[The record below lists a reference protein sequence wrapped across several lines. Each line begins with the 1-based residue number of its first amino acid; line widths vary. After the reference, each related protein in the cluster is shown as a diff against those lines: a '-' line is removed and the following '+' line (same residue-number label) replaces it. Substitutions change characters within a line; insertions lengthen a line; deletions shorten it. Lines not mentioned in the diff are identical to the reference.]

1 MLSLLSLLTEAIL
14 QAFQELWN
22 NKLRTFLSV
31 LGITIGIFCV
41 ISVQMMVD
49 SVERNIRQ
57 SFQKLGDDVLF
68 IDRQPWTEDP
78 QMNWWKYLKRPIISY
93 DDFRAIERE
102 VKTADKVAIRLI
114 LMQQEIKYKSLTLD
128 NIFMAAPT
136 HHFPEILDL
145 ETIEGRVFSIAES
158 QLGSAVVIIG
168 NKIAEELFGQADAAI
183 GKEIRV
189 MGRRMNIIGV
199 LKKEGKSLLG
209 DGFDE
214 IAFVPYN
221 YMRRYVDANNRNFMP
236 LIVMKA
242 APGVSLDRLQ
252 DDVTG
257 VLRAQRKLKPR
268 ETENFAINRISLL
281 TGLIDAVFL
290 VIDLAGW
297 LIGIFSILVGGFG
310 IANIMF
316 VSVKERTGIIGIKKS
331 LGAKSYFIMLEF
343 LTEAIFLCLLGG
355 ALGLITVF
363 LLSIIG
369 NAYIESFDL
378 VLSSQNIIVGFAL
391 SLIIGVVAGF
401 IPAINAARMN
411 PVEAIRQNF

>member
-1 MLSLLSLLTEAIL
+1 MFALLSLLFEAVL

-22 NKLRTFLSV
+22 NKLRAFLSV
-31 LGITIGIFCV
+31 LGISIGIFCV

-49 SVERNIRQ
+49 SVERNIKQ
-57 SFQKLGDDVLF
+57 SFQKLGDDILF

-78 QMNWWKYLKRPIISY
+78 EMNWWKYLKRPVVSY
-93 DDFRAIERE
+93 DDYKAIERE
-102 VKTADKVAIRLI
+102 VRTADKVAIRLI
-114 LMQQEIKYKSLTLD
+114 LMRQEIKYRDLSID
-128 NIFMAAPT
+128 NAFMAAPT
-136 HHFPEILDL
+136 HDFPEILDL
-145 ETIEGRVFSIAES
+145 ETAEGRVFSVAES
-158 QLGSAVVIIG
+158 QMGSAVTIVG
-168 NKIAEELFGQADAAI
+168 YKIAEELFGQPEAALN
-183 GKEIRV
+183 KEVRI
-189 MGRRMNIIGV
+189 MGRRMKVIGV

-221 YMRRYVDANNRNFMP
+221 YMRRYVDASSPSFMP
-236 LIVMKA
+236 IIVVKA
-242 APGVSLDRLQ
+242 MPGVSLDRLQ

-281 TGLIDAVFL
+281 TGLIDSVFM

-316 VSVKERTGIIGIKKS
+316 VSVKERTGMIGIKKS
-331 LGAKSYFIMLEF
+331 LGAKSYFIMFEF
-343 LTEAIFLCLLGG
+343 LSEAIFLCLIGG
-355 ALGLITVF
+355 ILGLLSVF
-363 LLSIIG
+363 LLSIVG
-369 NAYIESFDL
+369 NYYIESFDL
-378 VLSSQNIIVGFAL
+378 VLSQQNIIVGFAL
-391 SLIIGVVAGF
+391 SFIIGIVAGF
-401 IPAINAARMN
+401 IPALNAAAMN